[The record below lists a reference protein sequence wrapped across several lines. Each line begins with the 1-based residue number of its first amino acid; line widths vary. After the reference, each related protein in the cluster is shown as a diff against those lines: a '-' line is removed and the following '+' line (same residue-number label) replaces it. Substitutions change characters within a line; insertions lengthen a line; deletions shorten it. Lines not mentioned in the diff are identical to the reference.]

1 MDVKRLALAI
11 ISVIGVGCTAVP
23 GHDST
28 EYENFKNF
36 AMAICVGSAFSDEAV
51 KADFNKSA
59 SGFMERGNMPLN
71 AYEDLRNLVDRWLN
85 KDYPSKHGGQV
96 NSAKCFGLVGSQ
108 ELAQLYDKHDPCDS
122 EEGWLSR
129 ESFEESCH

>member
-11 ISVIGVGCTAVP
+11 ISVVGVGCTAVP
-23 GHDST
+23 SHDST

-36 AMAICVGSAFSDEAV
+36 AMAICVGSAFSDEEV

-71 AYEDLRNLVDRWLN
+71 AYEELRNLVDRWLN

-108 ELAQLYDKHDPCDS
+108 ELAQLY
-122 EEGWLSR
+122 
-129 ESFEESCH
+129 